1 MIRTILLTMAVMLCM
16 CGLARAAEPNVVT
29 NDALTPTTPGF
40 AVWGQIDNSLER
52 ILGLRVGVVTDFAVE
67 VGGTALWQQ
76 GEDWDETPEYYG
88 MYVAYWIDEIGL
100 VDDSDGYS
108 GIEDLLHM
116 LIARPYFVLEGL
128 YADVEDKI
136 VLGIGAGTAFYA
148 KQDIKQVAGLTIEY
162 MTIEGYEQKLRAGL
176 RLKF

>member
-1 MIRTILLTMAVMLCM
+1 MKIRILLTLTLVLCVG
-16 CGLARAAEPNVVT
+16 GLVRAAEPDVAT
-29 NDALTPTTPGF
+29 NDALVPTTPGI
-40 AVWGQIDNSLER
+40 AVWGQIDNSLDR
-52 ILGLRVGVVTDFAVE
+52 ILGLRVGAVTDFAVE

-76 GEDWDETPEYYG
+76 SEDWDETPEYYG

-116 LIARPYFVLEGL
+116 LVARPYFLLEPL
-128 YADVEDKI
+128 YADAKDKI

-148 KQDIKQVAGLTIEY
+148 RQDVKQTLGLTIEY
-162 MTIEGYEQKLRAGL
+162 MTIEGYEEKLRAGL

>member
-29 NDALTPTTPGF
+29 NDALTPTTPGI

-52 ILGLRVGVVTDFAVE
+52 IIGLRAGVVTDFAVE

-148 KQDIKQVAGLTIEY
+148 KQDLKQVAGLTIEY